1 MKKEYQDDFE
11 KFIKEGFDRQ
21 AKKELDAVKN
31 DESLE
36 ELPESLKISMRQKI
50 DARIK
55 EAEAAKAETQ
65 QVESQRVDSENAE
78 SEKSE
83 GTKTTYDNL
92 SEEDRKALELGRKML
107 EEGKVTEF
115 REPEK
120 KGLSSR
126 GKLRLK
132 HVLGFVAVLVVV
144 MLVEVNSL
152 GGPEKIVKMVKQ
164 QVAEREVEKI
174 NSGSE
179 NKVIVK
185 ENEEEAYQTIADEF
199 GAEVVRIF
207 EKPKEMKFEKM
218 ELDKEWQIADVTY
231 DYQGE
236 SVRYSINA
244 VYNDSSIGIDME
256 DKVID
261 EYQITNDEGIIV
273 DVKQYE
279 TISKKTRYYSAEFS
293 YKGLKYSLIG
303 SIEKIEFE
311 NIIKNLFFY

>member
-55 EAEAAKAETQ
+55 EAEAAKAASEKM
-65 QVESQRVDSENAE
+65 DSEKIE

-83 GTKTTYDNL
+83 GSKTAYDNL

-132 HVLGFVAVLVVV
+132 HVLGFVAVLAVV

-152 GGPEKIVKMVKQ
+152 GGPEKVVELMKQ
-164 QVAEREVEKI
+164 KVAEREVEQI
-174 NSGSE
+174 NASPDS
-179 NKVIVK
+179 KVIVE
-185 ENEEEAYQTIADEF
+185 ENEEEAYQVIADDF
-199 GAEVVRIF
+199 GVEPVRIL
-207 EKPKEMKFEKM
+207 ERPEGMKFKEL
-218 ELDKEWQIADVTY
+218 ELDKDMQIAWMSYEYND
-231 DYQGE
+231 E
-236 SVRYSINA
+236 MVRFIINA
-244 VYNDSSIGIDME
+244 IYNESAIGNGME
-256 DKVID
+256 DELLK
-261 EYQITNDEGIIV
+261 EYSLEKNGLKFE
-273 DVKQYE
+273 VKIYE
-279 TISKKTRYYSAEFS
+279 KPQTKKTRYNVKFS
-293 YKGLKYSLIG
+293 HKSIDYSLIG
-303 SIEKIEFE
+303 VMNEDDFEKII
-311 NIIKNLFFY
+311 NNLYIY

>member
-65 QVESQRVDSENAE
+65 QVESQQVDFENAE

-92 SEEDRKALELGRKML
+92 SEEDRKALELGRQML

-132 HVLGFVAVLVVV
+132 HVLGFVAVLAVV

-199 GAEVVRIF
+199 GVEPVRIREHPEEMEF
-207 EKPKEMKFEKM
+207 EKLEIETEMQM
-218 ELDKEWQIADVTY
+218 AWMTY
-231 DYQGE
+231 NYNGE
-236 SVRYSINA
+236 SVRYIIDTN
-244 VYNDSSIGIDME
+244 YQNSSVGIDME
-256 DKVID
+256 DTEIENYIINKEKCKV
-261 EYQITNDEGIIV
+261 Q
-273 DVKQYE
+273 VKGYE
-279 TISKKTRYYSAEFS
+279 VPQISKEKFVAYYN
-293 YKGLKYSLIG
+293 YKGVAYNLIG
-303 SIEKIEFE
+303 IMRKSEFE
-311 NIIKNLFFY
+311 DIINNLFFY

>member
-132 HVLGFVAVLVVV
+132 HVLGFVAVLAVV

-199 GAEVVRIF
+199 GVEPVRMRKYPEEMEFKELELNSDMQNAWMNYEYKGEIIRYGISTMHQDMSLGLGL
-207 EKPKEMKFEKM
+207 EDEMVAQYKMQNGKIEIQINEYKTPK
-218 ELDKEWQIADVTY
+218 T
-231 DYQGE
+231 E
-236 SVRYSINA
+236 S
-244 VYNDSSIGIDME
+244 
-256 DKVID
+256 
-261 EYQITNDEGIIV
+261 TF
-273 DVKQYE
+273 
-279 TISKKTRYYSAEFS
+279 YSAS
-293 YKGLKYSLIG
+293 YAYYGLEYCMIG
-303 SIEKIEFE
+303 KMKQSEFE

>member
-36 ELPESLKISMRQKI
+36 EMPESLKISMRQKI

-65 QVESQRVDSENAE
+65 QAESQQVDFENAE
-78 SEKSE
+78 PKQEKD
-83 GTKTTYDNL
+83 TKTTYDNL

-107 EEGKVTEF
+107 EEGKVTAF

-132 HVLGFVAVLVVV
+132 HALGFVAVLAVV

-152 GGPEKIVKMVKQ
+152 GGPEKIVKLVKQ

-174 NSGSE
+174 NAGSE

-185 ENEEEAYQTIADEF
+185 ENEEEAYQKIADEF
-199 GAEVVRIF
+199 GTDPVRISERPEKMKFKELELDTNGQVAYMTYKYKEKNVRYIMNATNMKGAIGSDVEDEIVEQYKVTKDGEEIMIKEFETPKTREKYFSANYMYNGIEYKLIGTMPKDDF
-207 EKPKEMKFEKM
+207 EK
-218 ELDKEWQIADVTY
+218 I
-231 DYQGE
+231 
-236 SVRYSINA
+236 IN
-244 VYNDSSIGIDME
+244 
-256 DKVID
+256 
-261 EYQITNDEGIIV
+261 
-273 DVKQYE
+273 
-279 TISKKTRYYSAEFS
+279 
-293 YKGLKYSLIG
+293 
-303 SIEKIEFE
+303 
-311 NIIKNLFFY
+311 NLFFY

>member
-132 HVLGFVAVLVVV
+132 HVLGFVAVLAVV

-152 GGPEKIVKMVKQ
+152 GGPEKVVELMKQ
-164 QVAEREVEKI
+164 KVAEREVEQI
-174 NSGSE
+174 NASSDS
-179 NKVIVK
+179 KVIVE
-185 ENEEEAYQTIADEF
+185 ENEEEAYQVIADAF
-199 GAEVVRIF
+199 GVEPVRMRIYPEKMTFKELELDLKVQNAWMNYEYKGESIRYLISTLYQDTALGVDFEDELVDQYEVIEEKTEIQIKEYRTPKTGATYYWANYSYNGLEYYLFGKIEKEEF
-207 EKPKEMKFEKM
+207 EK
-218 ELDKEWQIADVTY
+218 I
-231 DYQGE
+231 
-236 SVRYSINA
+236 IN
-244 VYNDSSIGIDME
+244 
-256 DKVID
+256 
-261 EYQITNDEGIIV
+261 
-273 DVKQYE
+273 
-279 TISKKTRYYSAEFS
+279 
-293 YKGLKYSLIG
+293 
-303 SIEKIEFE
+303 
-311 NIIKNLFFY
+311 NLFFY

>member
-132 HVLGFVAVLVVV
+132 HVLGFVAVLAVV

-152 GGPEKIVKMVKQ
+152 GGPEKVVELMKQ
-164 QVAEREVEKI
+164 KVAEREVEQI
-174 NSGSE
+174 NASSDSL
-179 NKVIVK
+179 VIVK
-185 ENEEEAYQTIADEF
+185 EDEEAAYQKISDEF
-199 GAEVVRIF
+199 GVEVVRLLK
-207 EKPKEMKFEKM
+207 KPSGMKFKRL
-218 ELDKEWQIADVTY
+218 ELDMNMQTAWMTY
-231 DYQGE
+231 EYQGN
-236 SVRYSINA
+236 SIRYVINTMYTDNA
-244 VYNDSSIGIDME
+244 VGLDME
-256 DKVID
+256 DEVID
-261 EYQITNDEGIIV
+261 EYSITNDKKVRI
-273 DVKQYE
+273 DVKE
-279 TISKKTRYYSAEFS
+279 HITPKTKSSYYSAN
-293 YKGLKYSLIG
+293 YTYNDLKYCLFGTIQ
-303 SIEKIEFE
+303 KAQFE
-311 NIIKNLFFY
+311 NILNNLFF

>member
-152 GGPEKIVKMVKQ
+152 GGPEKVVELMKQ
-164 QVAEREVEKI
+164 KVAEREVEQI
-174 NSGSE
+174 NASPDS
-179 NKVIVK
+179 KVIVE
-185 ENEEEAYQTIADEF
+185 ENEEEAYQVIADEF
-199 GAEVVRIF
+199 GVEPVRIL
-207 EKPKEMKFEKM
+207 ERPEGMKFKEL
-218 ELDKEWQIADVTY
+218 ELDKDMQIAWMSYEYND
-231 DYQGE
+231 E
-236 SVRYSINA
+236 MVRFIINA
-244 VYNDSSIGIDME
+244 IYNESAIGNGME
-256 DKVID
+256 DELLK
-261 EYQITNDEGIIV
+261 EYSLEKNGLKFE
-273 DVKQYE
+273 VKIYE
-279 TISKKTRYYSAEFS
+279 KPQTKKTRYNVKFS
-293 YKGLKYSLIG
+293 HKSIDYSLIG
-303 SIEKIEFE
+303 VMNEDDFEKII
-311 NIIKNLFFY
+311 NNLYIY

>member
-83 GTKTTYDNL
+83 GSKTTYDDL

-132 HVLGFVAVLVVV
+132 HVLGFVAVLAVV

-152 GGPEKIVKMVKQ
+152 GGPEKIVKLVKQ
-164 QVAEREVEKI
+164 QVAEQEVEKI
-174 NSGSE
+174 NSSPDS
-179 NKVIVK
+179 KVIVK

-199 GAEVVRIF
+199 GVEPVRIR
-207 EKPKEMKFEKM
+207 ERPEGMKFEKL
-218 ELDKEWQIADVTY
+218 ELNKNLQMAEMIY
-231 DYQGE
+231 IYKNE
-236 SVRYSINA
+236 NIRYVINTTH
-244 VYNDSSIGIDME
+244 NDMAIGDGFE
-256 DKVID
+256 DKLTEKYFIKNLKTKVLVKEFETPETKVKYYLANY
-261 EYQITNDEGIIV
+261 EYNSLE
-273 DVKQYE
+273 
-279 TISKKTRYYSAEFS
+279 
-293 YKGLKYSLIG
+293 YSLTGIMNK
-303 SIEKIEFE
+303 EEFE
-311 NIIKNLFFY
+311 NIINNLFFY

>member
-132 HVLGFVAVLVVV
+132 HVLGFVAVLAVV

-199 GAEVVRIF
+199 GVEPVRIR
-207 EKPKEMKFEKM
+207 ERPRGMKFKKLELNEDMQTAWMSYEYKGEKIRYIISTM
-218 ELDKEWQIADVTY
+218 YQNMSLGVGLEDDLIDQYEMMRKNTEIQIKEYKTPKTGATY
-231 DYQGE
+231 
-236 SVRYSINA
+236 YSINYT
-244 VYNDSSIGIDME
+244 YNGL
-256 DKVID
+256 
-261 EYQITNDEGIIV
+261 EYYILG
-273 DVKQYE
+273 K
-279 TISKKTRYYSAEFS
+279 
-293 YKGLKYSLIG
+293 
-303 SIEKIEFE
+303 IEKEE
-311 NIIKNLFFY
+311 LEKIINNLFFY

>member
-132 HVLGFVAVLVVV
+132 HVLGFVAVLAVV

-152 GGPEKIVKMVKQ
+152 GGPEKVVELMKQ
-164 QVAEREVEKI
+164 KVAEREVEQI
-174 NSGSE
+174 NASSDS
-179 NKVIVK
+179 KVIVE
-185 ENEEEAYQTIADEF
+185 ENEEEAYQIIADEF
-199 GAEVVRIF
+199 GTEVVRIF

-244 VYNDSSIGIDME
+244 VYNDSSIGIGME

>member
-132 HVLGFVAVLVVV
+132 HVLGFVAVLAVV

-174 NSGSE
+174 NSSPDS
-179 NKVIVK
+179 KVIVK
-185 ENEEEAYQTIADEF
+185 EDEAEAYQTIADEF
-199 GAEVVRIF
+199 GVEPVRIM
-207 EKPKEMKFEKM
+207 EKPDDMEFREM
-218 ELDKEWQIADVTY
+218 ELDQNIQEACITYTCKEKNI
-231 DYQGE
+231 
-236 SVRYSINA
+236 RYIMNATNINI
-244 VYNDSSIGIDME
+244 SIGNGVE
-256 DKVID
+256 DD
-261 EYQITNDEGIIV
+261 L
-273 DVKQYE
+273 VKKYK
-279 TISKKTRYYSAEFS
+279 IANKKTDILVKEFETPKTREKYFSASYSYNNVG
-293 YKGLKYSLIG
+293 YKLIG
-303 SIEKIEFE
+303 SMSEDDLKDIL
-311 NIIKNLFFY
+311 NNLFFY